1 MTHSNP
7 LLAKYEEIY
16 GKKEE
21 PKVIKA
27 DELVT
32 VAQLDDAFK
41 NWASSTSIKGT
52 QIGYTYTD
60 EISIPSNLTSPSVA
74 TSTTGITKALPA
86 ASTTSITKP
95 PTLKSY
101 DLDDLKTSF
110 QQVAEQLQNDKA
122 QVVSMNME
130 FGDHMNKITFEVY
143 VYKP

>member
-7 LLAKYEEIY
+7 LLQKYEELY

-21 PKVIKA
+21 PKVIKT

-32 VAQLDDAFK
+32 VEQLDDAFK

-60 EISIPSNLTSPSVA
+60 EI
-74 TSTTGITKALPA
+74 
-86 ASTTSITKP
+86 TKP

-101 DLDDLKTSF
+101 DLDDLKVSF
-110 QQVAEQLQNDKA
+110 FQVAGQLQTGKA